1 MEVLKGSCLCG
12 KVKLEWR
19 MNSNTWA
26 TAIALNVENLL
37 ALTIHRRAALLWVS
51 CLLSKGKRIFK
62 LIRKV
67 KIPSYVFVAIAAQ
80 VCIRKRITESSI
92 FA

>member
-37 ALTIHRRAALLWVS
+37 ALTIHRRAELL
-51 CLLSKGKRIFK
+51 
-62 LIRKV
+62 
-67 KIPSYVFVAIAAQ
+67 
-80 VCIRKRITESSI
+80 
-92 FA
+92 